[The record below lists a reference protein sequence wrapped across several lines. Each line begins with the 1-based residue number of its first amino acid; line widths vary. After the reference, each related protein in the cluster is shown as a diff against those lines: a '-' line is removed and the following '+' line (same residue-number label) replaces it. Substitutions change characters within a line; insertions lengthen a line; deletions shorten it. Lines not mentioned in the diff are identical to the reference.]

1 MEYSGKKKMNNIV
14 LIVAAHPDDEVLGCG
29 GTIAKHINKG
39 DKVHVV
45 FMTNGVGS
53 RNTSSKEIQERQQAA
68 KNAANILGV
77 SSTQQFD
84 FPDNKMD
91 TVALLDV
98 VQLIEEVIEKLQ
110 PEIIY
115 THHAGDLNIDHQI
128 THKAVITACRP
139 QPDFCVKEIYAF
151 EVLSSTE
158 WQTPGVLHFSPN
170 VYIDITKFIDIKKK
184 TLKIYS
190 EEMRQPPHSRSVD
203 NVLRINALRGNS
215 IGVNYAEAFILLRFI
230 K

>member
-98 VQLIEEVIEKLQ
+98 
-110 PEIIY
+110 EIGRA
-115 THHAGDLNIDHQI
+115 H
-128 THKAVITACRP
+128 V
-139 QPDFCVKEIYAF
+139 
-151 EVLSSTE
+151 
-158 WQTPGVLHFSPN
+158 
-170 VYIDITKFIDIKKK
+170 
-184 TLKIYS
+184 
-190 EEMRQPPHSRSVD
+190 
-203 NVLRINALRGNS
+203 
-215 IGVNYAEAFILLRFI
+215 
-230 K
+230 